1 MARAGDIL
9 SFTRD
14 SMEEIRQLSGDI
26 CKWSGQDAVQI
37 MEVCGTHTMS
47 FAQSALRGMLPE
59 TVRLLSGPGCP
70 VCVTTA
76 GDVDRAVW
84 LARQPNVT
92 LVTFGDMLK
101 VPGSAGSLSE
111 ASATGADVRVTYSP
125 ADALELAKSSPDREI
140 VFLGVGFETTAPL
153 VAATVMTARR
163 EEIHNFSVMPMFKL
177 VPPALRAILSRKNH
191 QINGLILPGHVSAII
206 GLAPYRFVADEFGVP
221 GVIAGFEP
229 YDLLEGLCM
238 LLRLIHGLRAE
249 IEIQYTR
256 GVPSD
261 GNPAALRLLAETFTP
276 ADAVWR
282 AVGPIPNSGLAFRP
296 HVDKFNAAKK
306 FPGIPKGEV
315 PEPKGCLCGQILM
328 GLALPADCPLFGKRC
343 TPETAVGPCMV
354 SSEGACAA
362 AYKYGLTETSH
373 WRKFRKTK
381 KKGAPA

>member
-1 MARAGDIL
+1 
-9 SFTRD
+9 
-14 SMEEIRQLSGDI
+14 MEEICTLSEKI
-26 CKWSGQDAVQI
+26 CKWSGFDAVQI

-47 FAQSALRGMLPE
+47 FAQSALRGMLPP

-84 LARQPNVT
+84 LARQTGVT

-101 VPGSAGSLSE
+101 VPGSAGSLAE
-111 ASATGADVRVTYSP
+111 AMAAGGDVRVAYSP
-125 ADALELAKSSPDREI
+125 ADALELAKLLPDREV

-153 VAATVMTARR
+153 VAATVHAARR
-163 EEIHNFSVMPMFKL
+163 DGARNFSVLPMFKL
-177 VPPALRAILSRKNH
+177 VPPALRAILSGRNH
-191 QINGLILPGHVSAII
+191 RISGLILPGHVSAII

-229 YDLLEGLCM
+229 YDLLEGLRM
-238 LLRLIHGLRAE
+238 LLRLVNGMRAD

-256 GVPSD
+256 GVPAD
-261 GNPAALRLLAETFTP
+261 GNPAARRMMDETFEP
-276 ADAVWR
+276 AEAAWR
-282 AVGPIPNSGLAFRP
+282 AVGVIPNSGLALRP
-296 HVDKFNAAKK
+296 EFDEWNADKK
-306 FPGIPKGEV
+306 FPNIPKGEV

-328 GLALPADCPLFGKRC
+328 GRVLPADCPLFGTAC

-362 AYKYGLTETSH
+362 AYKYGLTETSS
-373 WRKFRKTK
+373 WRKF
-381 KKGAPA
+381 KKGGAKP